1 MINSGSSFKF
11 LSTNLQ
17 KSKLKY
23 KVLGFLITTIFYSMY
38 DSVIIMAWLN
48 CCKLIWLYYYADT
61 KDALFVWFPLLV
73 FLNYFRLLY
82 VLMIL
87 VAWLIVCFNPS
98 PFFTSSSLPSSGGM
112 GGYINRFFF
121 ITWVFFVPF
130 TIVIFIKC

>member
-48 CCKLIWLYYYADT
+48 CCEPVWLHYYADT

-87 VAWLIVCFNPS
+87 VVWLIVCFNPFSFSLLPHYLLVVAWVGTSTDSFLS
-98 PFFTSSSLPSSGGM
+98 PECSLYHSL
-112 GGYINRFFF
+112 
-121 ITWVFFVPF
+121 
-130 TIVIFIKC
+130 

>member
-87 VAWLIVCFNPS
+87 VAWLIVCFNPF
-98 PFFTSSSLPSSGGM
+98 PFFTSSSLPSSSGM

-130 TIVIFIKC
+130 TVVIFIKC